1 MKHYLKDCEGRRMK
15 PYIISTDCMADLPA
29 DFIEQ
34 HNLSIHP
41 LYFQI
46 GDQTYSATEG
56 TLSEEEFYDKMR
68 NGEMPTTMASN
79 PEFIE
84 QSFSENLAK
93 GYDIL
98 HISFSSGLSSSYN
111 NTAVTAKSMMEEH
124 PDSKIIV
131 IDSLCASMGQGLLV
145 YYACKKK
152 EEGATIDELA
162 QYIEELIPHICHQF
176 TVDNLF
182 HLHRGGRV
190 SRATAII
197 GTIANIK
204 PVLHVDN
211 EGKLINIAK
220 IRGRKRSLTTL
231 VDNMEQAMQG
241 YDNPIVF
248 ISHGDCLED
257 ALFVKEQIEERF
269 GIHEFLINYVGSTIG
284 AHTGPGVV
292 ALFFLG
298 SER

>member
-1 MKHYLKDCEGRRMK
+1 MK
-15 PYIISTDCMADLPA
+15 PYIISTDCMADLPT

-34 HNLSIHP
+34 HQLTVHP

-46 GDQTYSATEG
+46 SNQTYCATDG
-56 TLSEEEFYDKMR
+56 TLSEKEFYEKMR

-79 PEFIE
+79 PEYIE
-84 QSFSENLAK
+84 QSFSENLEK

-111 NTAVTAKSMMEEH
+111 NTAVTAQAMREQY
-124 PDSKIIV
+124 PDHTILV
-131 IDSLCASMGQGLLV
+131 IDSLCASLGQGLLV

-152 EEGATIDELA
+152 EEGATLEELA
-162 QYIEELIPHICHQF
+162 EYLEALKLHICHQF
-176 TVDNLF
+176 TVDDLF

-211 EGKLINIAK
+211 EGKLINISK

-231 VDNMEQAMQG
+231 VDNMEKAMAG
-241 YDNPIVF
+241 FENPIVF

-257 ALFVKEQIEERF
+257 ALFVKQQIEERF
-269 GIHEFLINYVGSTIG
+269 GIHEFLINYVGPTIG
-284 AHTGPGVV
+284 AHSGPGTV

-298 SER
+298 NPR

>member
-1 MKHYLKDCEGRRMK
+1 MK

-29 DFIEQ
+29 SFIQE
-34 HNLSIHP
+34 HHLSVHP
-41 LYFQI
+41 LYYLM
-46 GDQTYSATEG
+46 GEQTYNALEDA
-56 TLSEEEFYDKMR
+56 LPEAEFYNRMR

-79 PEFIE
+79 PEYIE
-84 QSFSENLAK
+84 KSFRQNLAD

-111 NTAVTAKSMMEEH
+111 NTAVTAKEIQEQS
-124 PDSKIIV
+124 PDAKIIV
-131 IDSLCASMGQGLLV
+131 IDSLCASLGQGLLV

-152 EEGATIDELA
+152 EEGASIEETA
-162 QYIEELIPHICHQF
+162 AYIEDLKLHVCHQF
-176 TVDNLF
+176 TVDDLF

-190 SRATAII
+190 SKASAIL

-211 EGKLINIAK
+211 EGHLINISK
-220 IRGRKRSLTTL
+220 IRGRKRSLMTL
-231 VDNMEQAMQG
+231 VDNMEKTVG
-241 YDNPIVF
+241 DYKNPVVF

-257 ALFVKEQIEERF
+257 AEFVKQQIEERF
-269 GIHEFLINYVGSTIG
+269 GIHEFLINYVGCTIG
-284 AHTGPGVV
+284 AHSGPGTV

-298 SER
+298 ETR

>member
-1 MKHYLKDCEGRRMK
+1 MK

-29 DFIEQ
+29 SFIQE
-34 HNLSIHP
+34 HHLSVHP
-41 LYFQI
+41 LYYLM
-46 GDQTYSATEG
+46 GEQTYNALEDA
-56 TLSEEEFYDKMR
+56 LPEAEFYNRMR

-79 PEFIE
+79 PEYIE
-84 QSFSENLAK
+84 KSFRQNLAD

-111 NTAVTAKSMMEEH
+111 NTAVTAKEIQEQS
-124 PDSKIIV
+124 PDAKIIV
-131 IDSLCASMGQGLLV
+131 IDSLCASLGQGLLV

-152 EEGATIDELA
+152 EEGASIEETA
-162 QYIEELIPHICHQF
+162 AYIEDLKLHVCHQF
-176 TVDNLF
+176 TVDDLF

-190 SRATAII
+190 SKASAIL

-211 EGKLINIAK
+211 EGHLINISK
-220 IRGRKRSLTTL
+220 IRGRKRSLMTL
-231 VDNMEQAMQG
+231 VDNMEKTVG
-241 YDNPIVF
+241 DYKNPIIF

-257 ALFVKEQIEERF
+257 AEFVKQQIEERF
-269 GIHEFLINYVGSTIG
+269 GIHEFLINYVGCTIG
-284 AHTGPGVV
+284 AHSGPGTV

-298 SER
+298 ETR

>member
-1 MKHYLKDCEGRRMK
+1 MK

-29 DFIEQ
+29 SFIQE
-34 HNLSIHP
+34 HNLSVHP
-41 LYFQI
+41 LYYLM
-46 GDQTYSATEG
+46 GEQTYNALEDA
-56 TLSEEEFYDKMR
+56 LPEAEFYNRMR

-79 PEFIE
+79 PEYIE
-84 QSFSENLAK
+84 KSFRQNLAD

-111 NTAVTAKSMMEEH
+111 NTAVTAKEIQEQS
-124 PDSKIIV
+124 PDAKIIV
-131 IDSLCASMGQGLLV
+131 IDSLCASLGQGLLV

-152 EEGATIDELA
+152 DEGASIEETA
-162 QYIEELIPHICHQF
+162 AYIENLKLHVCHQF
-176 TVDNLF
+176 TVDDLF

-190 SRATAII
+190 SKASAIL

-211 EGKLINIAK
+211 EGHLINISK
-220 IRGRKRSLTTL
+220 IRGRKRSLMTL
-231 VDNMEQAMQG
+231 VDNMEKTVG
-241 YDNPIVF
+241 DYKNPIVF

-257 ALFVKEQIEERF
+257 AEFVKQQIEERF
-269 GIHEFLINYVGSTIG
+269 GIHEFLINYVGCTIG
-284 AHTGPGVV
+284 AHSGPGTV

-298 SER
+298 ETR

>member
-1 MKHYLKDCEGRRMK
+1 MK

-29 DFIEQ
+29 SFIQE
-34 HNLSIHP
+34 HHLSVHP
-41 LYFQI
+41 LYYLM
-46 GDQTYSATEG
+46 GEQTYNALEDA
-56 TLSEEEFYDKMR
+56 LPEAEFYNRMR

-79 PEFIE
+79 PEYIE
-84 QSFSENLAK
+84 KSFRQNLAD

-111 NTAVTAKSMMEEH
+111 NTAVTAKEIQEQS
-124 PDSKIIV
+124 PDAKIIV
-131 IDSLCASMGQGLLV
+131 IDSLCASLGQGLLV

-152 EEGATIDELA
+152 EEGASIEETA
-162 QYIEELIPHICHQF
+162 AYIEDLKLHVCHQF
-176 TVDNLF
+176 TVDDLF

-190 SRATAII
+190 SKASAIL

-211 EGKLINIAK
+211 EGHLINISK
-220 IRGRKRSLTTL
+220 IRGRKRSLMTL
-231 VDNMEQAMQG
+231 VDNMEKTVG
-241 YDNPIVF
+241 DYKNPIVF

-257 ALFVKEQIEERF
+257 AEFVKQQIEERF
-269 GIHEFLINYVGSTIG
+269 DIHEFLINYVGCTIG
-284 AHTGPGVV
+284 AHSGPGTV

-298 SER
+298 ETR

>member
-1 MKHYLKDCEGRRMK
+1 MK

-29 DFIEQ
+29 SFIQE
-34 HNLSIHP
+34 HNISLHP
-41 LYFQI
+41 LYYQI
-46 GDQTYSATEG
+46 GNQTYNALESA
-56 TLSEEEFYDKMR
+56 LSEAEFYAKMR

-79 PEFIE
+79 PEYIE
-84 QSFSENLAK
+84 QSFSKNIAD

-111 NTAVTAKSMMEEH
+111 NTAVTAQEMQEQY

-131 IDSLCASMGQGLLV
+131 IDSLCASLGQGLLV

-152 EEGATIDELA
+152 EEGATIEELA
-162 QYIEELIPHICHQF
+162 TYVKDLIPHICHQF
-176 TVDNLF
+176 TVDDLF

-190 SRATAII
+190 SKATAIL

-211 EGKLINIAK
+211 EGKLINISK

-231 VDNMEQAMQG
+231 VDNMEKTIG
-241 YDNPIVF
+241 NYENPVVF

-257 ALFVKEQIEERF
+257 AEFVKELVEERF
-269 GIHEFLINYVGSTIG
+269 GIHEFMINYVGSTIG
-284 AHTGPGVV
+284 AHSGPGTV
-292 ALFFLG
+292 ALFYLG
-298 SER
+298 ETR

>member
-1 MKHYLKDCEGRRMK
+1 MK

-29 DFIEQ
+29 SFIQE
-34 HNLSIHP
+34 HNISLHP
-41 LYFQI
+41 LYYQI
-46 GDQTYSATEG
+46 GDQTYNALEG
-56 TLSEEEFYDKMR
+56 ALSEAEFYAKMR

-79 PEFIE
+79 PEYIE
-84 QSFSENLAK
+84 QSFSKNIAD

-111 NTAVTAKSMMEEH
+111 NTAVTAQEMKEQY

-131 IDSLCASMGQGLLV
+131 IDSLCASLGQGLLV

-152 EEGATIDELA
+152 EEGATIEELA
-162 QYIEELIPHICHQF
+162 TYVKDLIPHICHQF
-176 TVDNLF
+176 TVDDLF

-190 SRATAII
+190 SKATAIL

-211 EGKLINIAK
+211 EGKLINISK

-231 VDNMEQAMQG
+231 VDNMEKTMG
-241 YDNPIVF
+241 NYENPVVF

-257 ALFVKEQIEERF
+257 AEFVKELVEERF
-269 GIHEFLINYVGSTIG
+269 GIHEFMINYVGSTIG
-284 AHTGPGVV
+284 AHSGPGTV
-292 ALFFLG
+292 ALFYLG
-298 SER
+298 ETR